1 MFSQNNLIKDHVDFI
16 RLWIHECYR
25 VYGDKM
31 VEDSDRKQ
39 LSGIVQEITKK
50 TFEDVDHTALHAT
63 PLVYAH
69 FAGGMG
75 ESKYQSIKDYSSF
88 KKILE
93 DALEQHNE
101 MNAVMD
107 LVLFED
113 AMYHIARIS
122 RIIESPRGNAL
133 LVGVGG
139 SGKQSLARLAAFIS
153 SYGVFQISLRKGE
166 TIVWLQFL

>member
-1 MFSQNNLIKDHVDFI
+1 LIKDHIDFT

-31 VEDSDRKQ
+31 VEDNDRKQ
-39 LSGIVQEITKK
+39 LGAILQEITKK
-50 TFEDVDHTALHAT
+50 TFEDLDANVLHAS
-63 PLVYAH
+63 PMVYTH

-75 ESKYQSIKDYSSF
+75 ESKYQAIKDWNSF

-101 MNAVMD
+101 ANAVMD

-113 AMYHIARIS
+113 VRFFA
-122 RIIESPRGNAL
+122 
-133 LVGVGG
+133 
-139 SGKQSLARLAAFIS
+139 
-153 SYGVFQISLRKGE
+153 
-166 TIVWLQFL
+166 